1 MSAPA
6 DSPLTSDSTRRQ
18 WRVVSFVRRGGR
30 LTPAQRQAWETL
42 ARGILIEV
50 PRDHRSTSVADGFR
64 LDPESVFGRSSE
76 VVLEIGGGQGEA
88 IVAGALATPDRDF
101 LGCEVFRPG
110 LARTMMD
117 LHASKDGPPR
127 NVRLLQADAVD
138 ALQALPE
145 RGLSELWT
153 FFPDPWPKSKHHK
166 RRLVTPAFAALVASR
181 LSQGGVWRLATDW
194 ADYAAQMRAVLTA
207 APDFE
212 NVFAGDA
219 PRYGRPVTKF
229 EQRAALEGRPVV
241 DLAFRRL

>member
-6 DSPLTSDSTRRQ
+6 NSRAQ

-30 LTPAQRQAWETL
+30 LTPAQRQAWATMSP
-42 ARGILIEV
+42 GILIDV
-50 PRDHRSTSVADGFR
+50 PRDRRSTSVADGFR
-64 LDPESVFGRSSE
+64 IDPESIFGRSAD

-101 LGCEVFRPG
+101 IGCEVFRPG

-117 LHASKDGPPR
+117 LHATGSDGPLR

-138 ALQALPE
+138 ALQALAE
-145 RGLSELWT
+145 QRLSELWT

-166 RRLVTPAFAALVASR
+166 RRLVTPGFAALAADRMSKD
-181 LSQGGVWRLATDW
+181 GVWRLATDW
-194 ADYAAQMRAVLTA
+194 ADYAAQMRAVLAA

-229 EQRAALEGRPVV
+229 EQRAALEGRQVV
-241 DLAFRRL
+241 DLAFRRR